1 MLPLITHFLPDIPSD
16 KGCGIRI
23 IVIAIPTAVNT
34 TRLLHQLRRN
44 IHSAIPTTMLAIAI
58 IHDMSLSSTA
68 SKIPALSPAKTGSA
82 GTYDNGGFTAPNII
96 D

>member
-1 MLPLITHFLPDIPSD
+1 
-16 KGCGIRI
+16 
-23 IVIAIPTAVNT
+23 
-34 TRLLHQLRRN
+34 
-44 IHSAIPTTMLAIAI
+44 MLAIAI